1 VQTRKIESFSLF
13 EVLVALLVS
22 GVVGL
27 MLGQQLFSL
36 KFIERKFNQQVK
48 ERLDVEIILSMVS
61 ADVSEA
67 VFLPNGRDKA
77 VELKVD
83 GENIYIFSKRLSW
96 SPMQNI
102 ATPQVVTWK
111 FLQNSVVREVRS
123 NDFQADRVYIEGAFF
138 TKITPVTD
146 KLIQLQIG
154 FQNNAKSTLLEISYR

>member
-48 ERLDVEIILSMVS
+48 ERLDVEIVLSMVS

-102 ATPQVVTWK
+102 ATTQVVTWK

>member
-1 VQTRKIESFSLF
+1 MQTRKIEAFSLF

-36 KFIERKFNQQVK
+36 KLVERKFNQQVK

-77 VELKVD
+77 VELNVD
-83 GENIYIFSKRLSW
+83 GENINIFSKRLSW

-102 ATPQVVTWK
+102 ATTQVVTWK
-111 FLQNSVVREVRS
+111 FLQNSIVREVRS
-123 NDFQADRVYIEGAFF
+123 NDFQEDRVYIEGPFF

-146 KLIQLQIG
+146 KLVQLQIG
-154 FQNNAKSTLLEISYR
+154 FQNDAKSTLLEISYR

>member
-1 VQTRKIESFSLF
+1 MQTRKIESFSLF

-36 KFIERKFNQQVK
+36 KFIERKFNQEVK

>member
-1 VQTRKIESFSLF
+1 MQTRKIESFSLF

-48 ERLDVEIILSMVS
+48 ERLDVEIVLSMVS

-102 ATPQVVTWK
+102 ATTQVVTWK

>member
-1 VQTRKIESFSLF
+1 MQTRKIESFSLF

-67 VFLPNGRDKA
+67 VFLPNGRYKA

-102 ATPQVVTWK
+102 ATTQVVTWK

-123 NDFQADRVYIEGAFF
+123 NDFQADRVYIEGAFL

>member
-1 VQTRKIESFSLF
+1 MQTRKIESFSLF

>member
-1 VQTRKIESFSLF
+1 MQTRKIESFSLF

-83 GENIYIFSKRLSW
+83 GENINIFSKRLSW
-96 SPMQNI
+96 SPIQNTA
-102 ATPQVVTWK
+102 ATQVVTWK
-111 FLQNSVVREVRS
+111 FLQDSIIREVRS

>member
-1 VQTRKIESFSLF
+1 
-13 EVLVALLVS
+13 
-22 GVVGL
+22 
-27 MLGQQLFSL
+27 
-36 KFIERKFNQQVK
+36 
-48 ERLDVEIILSMVS
+48 
-61 ADVSEA
+61 
-67 VFLPNGRDKA
+67 

-102 ATPQVVTWK
+102 ATTQVVTWK

>member
-1 VQTRKIESFSLF
+1 MQTRKIESFSLF

-67 VFLPNGRDKA
+67 VFLPNGRYKA

-102 ATPQVVTWK
+102 ATTQVVTWK

>member
-77 VELKVD
+77 AELKVD

>member
-102 ATPQVVTWK
+102 ATTQVVTWK

>member
-1 VQTRKIESFSLF
+1 MQTRKIESFSLF

-77 VELKVD
+77 AELKVD

-154 FQNNAKSTLLEISYR
+154 FQNKAKSTLLEISYR

>member
-1 VQTRKIESFSLF
+1 MQTRKIESFSLF

-102 ATPQVVTWK
+102 ATTQVVTWK

-138 TKITPVTD
+138 TKITPVAD

>member
-1 VQTRKIESFSLF
+1 MQTRKIESFSLF

-77 VELKVD
+77 AELKVD

>member
-1 VQTRKIESFSLF
+1 MQTRKIESFSLF

-36 KFIERKFNQQVK
+36 KFIERKFNQEVK

-102 ATPQVVTWK
+102 ATTQVVTWK

>member
-1 VQTRKIESFSLF
+1 MQTRKIESFSLF

-102 ATPQVVTWK
+102 ATTQVVTWK

>member
-1 VQTRKIESFSLF
+1 MQTRKIEAFSLF

-36 KFIERKFNQQVK
+36 KFVERKFNQQVK

-83 GENIYIFSKRLSW
+83 GENINILSKRLSW

-102 ATPQVVTWK
+102 ATTQVVTWN

-123 NDFQADRVYIEGAFF
+123 NDFQEERVYIEGPIF
-138 TKITPVTD
+138 TKITSVTD

-154 FQNNAKSTLLEISYR
+154 FQNDAKSTLLEISYR

>member
-102 ATPQVVTWK
+102 ATTQVVTWK

-154 FQNNAKSTLLEISYR
+154 FQNKAKSTLLEISYR

>member
-1 VQTRKIESFSLF
+1 MQTRKIESFSLF

-102 ATPQVVTWK
+102 ATTQVVTWK

-154 FQNNAKSTLLEISYR
+154 FQNNAKSTLLEIGYR

>member
-1 VQTRKIESFSLF
+1 MQTRKIESFSLF

-77 VELKVD
+77 AELKVD

-154 FQNNAKSTLLEISYR
+154 FQNKAKSTLLEIGYR

>member
-1 VQTRKIESFSLF
+1 MQTRKIEAFSLF

-36 KFIERKFNQQVK
+36 KFVERKFNQQVK

-83 GENIYIFSKRLSW
+83 GENINIFSKRLSW
-96 SPMQNI
+96 WPM
-102 ATPQVVTWK
+102 
-111 FLQNSVVREVRS
+111 RS
-123 NDFQADRVYIEGAFF
+123 F
-138 TKITPVTD
+138 
-146 KLIQLQIG
+146 
-154 FQNNAKSTLLEISYR
+154 